1 MKILHINYSLDYGGI
16 ETMLVNIVNEQV
28 RYGHEIYILVLWNHI
43 NKDLVNRL
51 DKRIRILPVN
61 RPKGNWNPFYVIKAN
76 YFLLKTRPDIVHVH
90 SAKLIDYIFLPWL
103 RKKMCVTQ
111 HRMCNGVGFDRLPKY
126 AQIFAISSSVKKD
139 IKKTLNLES
148 KVVYNGIQPSLIKC
162 GNDKYSK
169 EDRKFHIVQVG
180 RLYHQDKGQHIL
192 VRAIKE
198 IIECGIKNICVDFI
212 GDGPSRHY
220 IQELIKEQG
229 VEPYCNMLGEKT
241 PEYIYEHLHKYDIEV
256 QPSLSEGFGLT
267 AAEAM
272 AAQIPVLV
280 SDQEALLEVIDNGSC
295 GYYFKTG
302 DYVEL
307 SQKLIEIM
315 RNNSNSKL
323 LAAGKERVSEFFD
336 VKITAKNYLNNY
348 KELKI

>member
-1 MKILHINYSLDYGGI
+1 
-16 ETMLVNIVNEQV
+16 
-28 RYGHEIYILVLWNHI
+28 
-43 NKDLVNRL
+43 
-51 DKRIRILPVN
+51 
-61 RPKGNWNPFYVIKAN
+61 
-76 YFLLKTRPDIVHVH
+76 
-90 SAKLIDYIFLPWL
+90 
-103 RKKMCVTQ
+103 
-111 HRMCNGVGFDRLPKY
+111 
-126 AQIFAISSSVKKD
+126 
-139 IKKTLNLES
+139 
-148 KVVYNGIQPSLIKC
+148 
-162 GNDKYSK
+162 
-169 EDRKFHIVQVG
+169 
-180 RLYHQDKGQHIL
+180 
-192 VRAIKE
+192 
-198 IIECGIKNICVDFI
+198 
-212 GDGPSRHY
+212 
-220 IQELIKEQG
+220 
-229 VEPYCNMLGEKT
+229 MLGEKT